1 MVEIHDNFIVLNTI
15 FIYTL
20 KYIFALYIYFINV
33 ILISFTSILVF
44 LNIIA
49 NNTFVLR
56 FILIYRVDTDC
67 SKIFL

>member
-33 ILISFTSILVF
+33 ILILFTSILVF

-49 NNTFVLR
+49 NNTFVLT
-56 FILIYRVDTDC
+56 FILIYHVDTDC